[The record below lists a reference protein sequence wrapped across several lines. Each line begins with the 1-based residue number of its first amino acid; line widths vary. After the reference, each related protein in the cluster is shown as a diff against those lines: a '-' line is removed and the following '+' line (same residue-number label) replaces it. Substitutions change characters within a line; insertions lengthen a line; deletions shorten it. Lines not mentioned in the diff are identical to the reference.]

1 MMKKSILI
9 VLLLLGSLQAKNYD
23 KDVTMPSMAFPI
35 PVDKN
40 IIVMQRNCQWCHS
53 YGYIINQGKQSREYW
68 RHIVHKM
75 RDTFKAP
82 ISKRDEKIVLEYL
95 MKYFGK
101 KTD

>member
-1 MMKKSILI
+1 MKKFI
-9 VLLLLGSLQAKNYD
+9 VLIALLLGSLQAKNYT

-68 RHIVHKM
+68 EHIVHKM
-75 RDTFKAP
+75 RHIFKAP
-82 ISKRDEKIVLEYL
+82 ITKRDEKIILNYL
-95 MKYFGK
+95 TKYFGK
-101 KTD
+101 